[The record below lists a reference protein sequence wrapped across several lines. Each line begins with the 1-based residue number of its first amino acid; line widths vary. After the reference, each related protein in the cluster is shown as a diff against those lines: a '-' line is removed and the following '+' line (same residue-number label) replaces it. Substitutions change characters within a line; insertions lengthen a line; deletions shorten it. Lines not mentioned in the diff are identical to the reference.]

1 MTTIINFFGS
11 SGAGKST
18 LSLEL
23 TSTLKKLGYNTD
35 YVPEYAK
42 ELVYQKNYSLLSK
55 PFSIF
60 STQKE
65 RIDLLVDNNLDLAVT
80 DSPLLLSSF
89 YGSKYNYSDELF
101 EHIVLHEHNKYDNI
115 NFFVNRTVD
124 YKQEG
129 RLELEEKSNENSYN
143 LSEMLRRLNIQC
155 VDINSDTPIKDIVSY
170 IENALTNTKEIL

>member
-1 MTTIINFFGS
+1 MTIIVNFFGS
-11 SGAGKST
+11 SGVGKST

-23 TSTLKKLGYNTD
+23 TATLKKLGYNSD

-65 RIDLLVDNNLDLAVT
+65 RIDLLVDNNLDLVIT

-89 YGSKYNYSDELF
+89 YGNVHDYSDEIF
-101 EHIVLHEHNKYDNI
+101 EHVVLHEHHKYNNI

-124 YKQEG
+124 FSPTG
-129 RLELEEKSNENSYN
+129 RLESEEESDINSQN
-143 LSEMLRRLNIQC
+143 LSEMLRRLHIQC
-155 VDINSDTPIKDIVSY
+155 VDINSDTNINQIVSY
-170 IENALTNTKEIL
+170 IKDVITFKDI